1 MTPKS
6 IVDQRLPDGD
16 GFDVLRAAREAG
28 IPVIMVTG
36 MDRQARA
43 RLTSSPTSRP
53 TPRRRRR
60 AAPQVE
66 WQTTAL
72 HNQIII

>member
-36 MDRQARA
+36 YG
-43 RLTSSPTSRP
+43 SPGSGPPDEFAYITAYPASP
-53 TPRRRRR
+53 AARR
-60 AAPQVE
+60 ASGGA
-66 WQTTAL
+66 AD
-72 HNQIII
+72 